1 MLHYLLPSAVAIL
14 LVGCQ
19 SGNPYQA
26 ESLPLPPAPAAAAT
40 HFDASAYP
48 AKVNSRTYSY
58 WCWHDQYVTA
68 RPIVST
74 VDNAQHI
81 LAEQLEQYGLRPA
94 SSAEQCQLTVQLT
107 RSQRQ
112 YERRVYDNLPSAN
125 YGFGYRHGDPYYD
138 RHRYSGIGVNLPIG
152 SHRYTEYYQLLTLTF
167 TDAQTQQP
175 VWRTQ
180 SSVSS
185 DLQGQTTEKALR
197 QAIDNMLSSY
207 R

>member
-1 MLHYLLPSAVAIL
+1 MLRYLLSSAATVL

-19 SGNPYQA
+19 AGNPYQA

-48 AKVNSRTYSY
+48 VKADRKTYSY
-58 WCWHDQYVTA
+58 WCWHDQYATPLA
-68 RPIVST
+68 ST
-74 VDNAQHI
+74 QDDAQRI

-94 SSAEQCQLTVQLT
+94 SSADQCQLKVQLT
-107 RSQRQ
+107 SSQHQ
-112 YERRVYDNLPSAN
+112 YERRVYDDFPSAN
-125 YGFGYRHGDPYYD
+125 YGYGYGYGDPYYD
-138 RHRYSGIGVNLPIG
+138 RHRYSGIGVNIPIG
-152 SHRYTEYYQLLTLTF
+152 SRGYTEYYQQLTLTF

-197 QAIDNMLSSY
+197 KAIDSMLSSY

>member
-1 MLHYLLPSAVAIL
+1 MLRYLLSSAATVL

-40 HFDASAYP
+40 HFDSSAYP
-48 AKVNSRTYSY
+48 AKTHRKTYNY
-58 WCWHDQYVTA
+58 WCWHDQYA
-68 RPIVST
+68 IPAPLAST
-74 VDNAQHI
+74 QDDAQRI
-81 LAEQLEQYGLRPA
+81 LAEQLEQHGLRPS
-94 SSAEQCQLTVQLT
+94 SSANQCQLKVQLT
-107 RSQRQ
+107 SSQQQ
-112 YERRVYDNLPSAN
+112 YERRVYDDFPSAN
-125 YGFGYRHGDPYYD
+125 YGFGYRHGDPFYD
-138 RHRYSGIGVNLPIG
+138 RHRYSGIGVNIPIG
-152 SHRYTEYYQLLTLTF
+152 SRSYTEYYQQLSLTF

-175 VWRTQ
+175 IWRTQ

-197 QAIDNMLSSY
+197 KAIDSMLSSY